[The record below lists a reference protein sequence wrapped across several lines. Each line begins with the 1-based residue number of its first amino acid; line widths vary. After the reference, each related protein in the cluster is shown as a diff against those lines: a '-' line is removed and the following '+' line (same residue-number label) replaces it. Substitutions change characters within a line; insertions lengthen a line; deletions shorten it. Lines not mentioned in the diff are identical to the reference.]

1 MTDTHLK
8 PINLFATPKSMED
21 LQSWIESARDP
32 YVTTAA
38 MMMYNL
44 LVSNYDLHEK
54 KAQ

>member
-1 MTDTHLK
+1 MTDTQLE

-44 LVSNYDLHEK
+44 LVSNYDLSEK